1 MARFREAV
9 AAVRPDETPWSPAM
23 APQTSAASPHA
34 AAQWQDRRLGEI
46 LARRLDLPEQDLER
60 IATTARAHG
69 LRFGDAA
76 VALGLASPQDVFMA
90 LASQFR
96 YACAA
101 DATGPGAA
109 EQLML
114 RQPRSAQAEAVRA
127 LRSELSR
134 QLFRDGAPGAA
145 LAVVSPQGQDGRS
158 FLCANLAVAWAQ
170 AGRRTL
176 LIDADLRSPRQ
187 HQVFGV
193 EESSGL
199 SSLLAGRA
207 GLEAIARVAD
217 VPGLCV
223 LPAGPLPP
231 NPLELV
237 DGPVFRDLMG
247 DLTGRFDQIVV
258 DTPAATRGADAL
270 AIADRCGAAL
280 VVARRDASRL
290 ASLAALTG
298 QLAQGPARLAGLVVN
313 AP

>member
-1 MARFREAV
+1 MARFREA
-9 AAVRPDETPWSPAM
+9 AVVGRSGDPVWPSTLATPTP
-23 APQTSAASPHA
+23 TEGPHA
-34 AAQWQDRRLGEI
+34 VAQGQDRRLGEI
-46 LARRLDLPEQDLER
+46 LARRLDLPQDDLER
-60 IATTARAHG
+60 IATTARAYC

-76 VALGLASPQDVFMA
+76 VALQLASPQDVFMA

-101 DATGPGAA
+101 DAHGNGQA

-158 FLCANLAVAWAQ
+158 FLCANLALAWAQ

-187 HQVFGV
+187 HQIFGTPQA
-193 EESSGL
+193 SGL

-207 GLEAIARVAD
+207 GLDAIARVAD

-247 DLTGRFDQIVV
+247 ELAGRFDQIVV
-258 DTPAATRGADAL
+258 DTPASARGADAL
-270 AIADRCGAAL
+270 AIADRCAAAL
-280 VVARRDASRL
+280 VVARRDVSRMNAL
-290 ASLAALTG
+290 AELT
-298 QLAQGPARLAGLVVN
+298 QRLSQGSARLAGVVLN
-313 AP
+313 AR

>member
-9 AAVRPDETPWSPAM
+9 VAGRPEEPVWPSEPATP
-23 APQTSAASPHA
+23 TSTEGSNA

-46 LARRLDLPEQDLER
+46 LARRLDLPQCDLER
-60 IATTARAHG
+60 IATTALAHR

-96 YACAA
+96 YACASE
-101 DATGPGAA
+101 ATGAGQA

-134 QLFRDGAPGAA
+134 QHFRDGSAGAA

-187 HQVFGV
+187 HQVFGTTQAR
-193 EESSGL
+193 GL
-199 SSLLAGRA
+199 SSLLAGRS
-207 GLEAIARVAD
+207 GLDAIARVAD
-217 VPGLCV
+217 VPGLCL

-247 DLTGRFDQIVV
+247 ELAGRFDQIVV
-258 DTPAATRGADAL
+258 DTPAAAWGSDAL
-270 AIADRCGAAL
+270 AIADRCAAAV
-280 VVARRDASRL
+280 VVARHDVSRL
-290 ASLAALTG
+290 SELAALTQRLG
-298 QLAQGPARLAGLVVN
+298 QGSARLAGLVVN
-313 AP
+313 AH